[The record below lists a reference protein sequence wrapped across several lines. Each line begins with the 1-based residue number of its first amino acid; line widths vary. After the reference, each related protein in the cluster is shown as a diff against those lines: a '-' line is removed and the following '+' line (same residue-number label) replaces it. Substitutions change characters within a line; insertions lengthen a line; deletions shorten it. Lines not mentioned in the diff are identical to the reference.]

1 MNRTPHRRLLLVAPA
16 FLLLLAFFV
25 TPLSAA
31 LWNSF
36 HGAAFDLSSYR
47 EAFSNP
53 LYLHVFLRTLEVGAA
68 VTAIC
73 LVLGYPIA
81 YFMTTLPPRA
91 LALFSFLVLVPLFT
105 AFLIRTFGWMIILGR
120 GGALNKLLLYLGV
133 ISTPLKITGTS
144 AAVYVGMV
152 HVLMPVAVFVMFAGM
167 RQVDRVL
174 SSAAQVLGANPVQ
187 AFLRVYFPL
196 TIPAVVSAGL
206 LVFIMAL
213 GFYVTPVL
221 LGGPADTM
229 ISQLIVTQVTTLL
242 NLEFGYALSVILLAA
257 TVGILAVSNIFV
269 PLEQM
274 WALQSHE
281 AGQTRGWRS
290 SKMWTGARRAAL
302 WIIEKAVQLLLGR
315 PRWLARA
322 VLRAYVV
329 LAAIFLIIPLII
341 IYILSFSSSPF
352 LVFPPPGFSWQWYE
366 KFFADPDWQSALY
379 MSLKLAAATATISMI
394 VGACGAFG
402 LVRGTFAGK
411 QGLLLFLIAPLLV
424 PVVVVALSLYVSL
437 SHLHLLGT
445 FLGLVIGHM
454 VIMVPYAVLISV
466 AAVRGMDVNLEHAAS
481 TLGAARFTVQRRVVL
496 PQLAPA
502 LGTAWILCFL
512 TSLDELLITLFLL
525 GRQTETLPVRMWSD
539 IRIQVDPVMSA
550 AASVI
555 VTAVAVLIL
564 ASQYRALKAK

>member
-1 MNRTPHRRLLLVAPA
+1 MNRTSHRHLLLVAPA

-25 TPLSAA
+25 TPLAAA

-53 LYLHVFLRTLEVGAA
+53 LYFHVFLRTLEVGAG

-81 YFMTTLPPRA
+81 YFMTTLSPRA
-91 LALFSFLVLVPLFT
+91 LAVCGFFVLVPLFT

-120 GGALNKLLLYLGV
+120 GGALNRLLLYLGV

-144 AAVYVGMV
+144 TAVYVGMV
-152 HVLMPVAVFVMFAGM
+152 HVLMPVAVFVLFAGM
-167 RQVDRVL
+167 RQVDRTL
-174 SSAAQVLGANPVQ
+174 LSAAQVLGANPVQ
-187 AFLRVYFPL
+187 AFLRVYVPM
-196 TIPAVVSAGL
+196 TIPAVISAGL

-257 TVGILAVSNIFV
+257 TVGVLTISNLFV

-274 WALQSHE
+274 WSLQSHE
-281 AGQTRGWRS
+281 GGKTRGWRS
-290 SKMWTGARRAAL
+290 SQIVAGARRAAL
-302 WIIEKAVQLLLGR
+302 WIIEKAAQLLLGR
-315 PRWLARA
+315 PRWLARTL
-322 VLRAYVV
+322 LRAYVV
-329 LAAIFLIIPLII
+329 LAAIFLILPLII

-352 LVFPPPGFSWQWYE
+352 LIFPPPGFSWQWYE
-366 KFFADPDWQSALY
+366 KFFSDPDWQSALF
-379 MSLKLAAATATISMI
+379 MSLKLAAATATVSVV
-394 VGACGAFG
+394 VGASSAFG

-411 QGLLLFLIAPLLV
+411 QVLLLFLIAPLLV

-454 VIMVPYAVLISV
+454 VITVPYAVVISV
-466 AAVRGMDVNLEHAAS
+466 AAVRGLDVNLEHAAS
-481 TLGAARFTVQRRVVL
+481 TLGAAQPVVQRRVVL

-525 GRQTETLPVRMWSD
+525 GRQTETLPIRMWSD

-555 VTAVAVLIL
+555 VTAVAVLIMT
-564 ASQYRALKAK
+564 SQYRTLKAK